1 MDYEEMNKVL
11 QNLKGMFLL
20 TINDSPSIRKIF
32 KGFILKPIFVKSH
45 SNTTIGGKDRKEL
58 FIMNYSLQ

>member
-20 TINDSPSIRKIF
+20 TINDSPNIRKIF
-32 KGFILKPIFVKSH
+32 KGFILKPVFVESH
-45 SNTTIGGKDRKEL
+45 SKFLIGGKDRKKL